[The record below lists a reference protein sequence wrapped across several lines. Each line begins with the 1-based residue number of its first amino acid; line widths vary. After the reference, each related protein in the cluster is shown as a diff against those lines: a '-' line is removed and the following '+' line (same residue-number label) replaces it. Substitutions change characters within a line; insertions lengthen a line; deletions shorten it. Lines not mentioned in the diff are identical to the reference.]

1 MTQEQRDIL
10 SRRSNSEHGFIN
22 RSAMDKNT
30 SSTSVNPFA
39 FILLALL
46 FVNIPR
52 FIAGDFVPFSFTE
65 LFNSFNSVPV
75 IDLGWVSNT
84 FQAITTDWGV
94 FNFLRDFFN
103 LFVDMLSS
111 VAFIGSGIVQIILFA
126 VWIVPIIFGF

>member
-1 MTQEQRDIL
+1 MTQEQKSIL

-22 RSAMDKNT
+22 RSAMDKSS

-52 FIAGDFVPFSFTE
+52 FIAGDFVPFSFTS
-65 LFNSFNSVPV
+65 LFESLNTVPV
-75 IDLGWVSNT
+75 IDLSWISNT
-84 FQAITTDWGV
+84 FQEITADWGA

-103 LFVDMLSS
+103 LFVDMLRS
-111 VAFIGSGIVQIILFA
+111 VAFIGSGMVQIIIFA
-126 VWIVPIIFGF
+126 VWLVPVIFGF